1 VTTHTLSFPRTPI
14 EVTPTDLIALNAYSV
29 SWKKREDGRSASGWT
44 TDEGCVLVDAGRGGA
59 TLAIAR
65 DAPTWYRRP
74 SGEKIVMW
82 RS

>member
-1 VTTHTLSFPRTPI
+1 MEEERGR
-14 EVTPTDLIALNAYSV
+14 AV
-29 SWKKREDGRSASGWT
+29 SERL
-44 TDEGCVLVDAGRGGA
+44 DEGCVLVDAGRGGA